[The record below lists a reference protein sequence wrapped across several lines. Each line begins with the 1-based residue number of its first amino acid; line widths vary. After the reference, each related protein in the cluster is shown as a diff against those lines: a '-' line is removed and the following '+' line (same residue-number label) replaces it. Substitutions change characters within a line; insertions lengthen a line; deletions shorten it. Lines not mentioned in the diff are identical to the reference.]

1 MVWVAF
7 ALMTAA
13 AVLCLVWPLAS
24 QRIARSE
31 KAADLAFYSSQL
43 AEVDGDI
50 DRGIVTP
57 GEAEATR
64 AEIGRR
70 LLSSARRAEMPLAS
84 GGKRLRRV
92 AAVVASVLLVPAVAV
107 GLYLRIGN
115 PGQPDE
121 PVASRPDAA
130 NVDLASAIPKI
141 EAHLVGHLDDGRG
154 FELIAPIYL
163 RMGRYDDAA
172 RAYAASLRI
181 LGETGER
188 RAALGQ
194 ALVLAADGVV
204 TDEARAAFVKA
215 VADDPK
221 LPQARFFLA
230 MAAEQEG
237 DKARAIAQ
245 WQALAADTPPDA
257 SWRSSVEQ
265 HLAVLTGRAPPP
277 APAPAETSAG
287 IPAPTGPAAASI
299 AAMPAGEQLQAIQ
312 GMVDGLAGRLAQN
325 GRDVEGWLRLIK
337 AYTVLGEQD
346 KARGALANARKG
358 LDGDTPALAQVDALA
373 TELGLGG

>member
-24 QRIARSE
+24 QHKARSE
-31 KAADLAFYSSQL
+31 KTADLAFYASQL
-43 AEVDGDI
+43 AEVEGDI

-57 GEAEATR
+57 GEAETTR

-70 LLSSARRAEMPLAS
+70 LLVSARREEMPRGS
-84 GGKRLRRV
+84 GGMRLQRAV
-92 AAVVASVLLVPAVAV
+92 AVGASVLLVPAVAL

-121 PVASRPDAA
+121 PVASRPDAGNA
-130 NVDLASAIPKI
+130 DLASAIPKI
-141 EAHLVGHLDDGRG
+141 EAHLVSHPDDGRG

-172 RAYAASLRI
+172 RAFEASLRV

-215 VADDPK
+215 LADDPK

-230 MAAEQEG
+230 MASEQDG
-237 DKARAIAQ
+237 DKPKAIAQ

-257 SWRSSVEQ
+257 SWRTSVEQ
-265 HLAVLTGRAPPP
+265 HLAVLNGQAPPA
-277 APAPAETSAG
+277 APAAASAG
-287 IPAPTGPAAASI
+287 LPAPTGPAAASI
-299 AAMPAGEQLQAIQ
+299 AAMPADQRLQAIQ

-358 LDGDTPALAQVDALA
+358 LDGDTSALAQVEALA
-373 TELGLGG
+373 TELNLGG